1 MQVGEGISMKG
12 MIDNIN
18 FWELEPQRYY
28 APPNSWSQEKKHDTA
43 VSRIFS
49 GEWLG
54 SQKRDGAFYK
64 FIKDE
69 NGNMALLGRSK
80 SVSGDYLDKI
90 DWVPHLHDFFNALP
104 NGTCLI
110 GELYLPR
117 DEQAKTTT
125 SIMNCLKEK
134 AIGRQAKPEDKLH
147 YYVFDILAID
157 GKSVYTRPAQD
168 RFNLITWLTPTP
180 YVELADYKSGKEL
193 WELLQNLL
201 ADGYEGVVITRAA
214 APYQPGKRPS
224 KDCLKVKKELQDTI
238 DCVVIG
244 ASAPR
249 KDYTGTEI
257 RTWPYWFDQMTN
269 QKVYGEFY
277 NDYADG
283 KPILPVTKTWYNGW
297 AGSFRLGAY
306 KDGKLIEIGNLSG
319 ITDEMKEH
327 WQDWVGKVIEIT
339 AMEIMESENG
349 YGLRHPKYVGER
361 MDKAAKECT
370 WESIF
375 GDK

>member
-1 MQVGEGISMKG
+1 MSKR
-12 MIDNIN
+12 MIDGID
-18 FWELEPQRYY
+18 FWELEAQKYY
-28 APPNSWSQEKKHDTA
+28 APPNSWSEEKKHDTA

-64 FIKDE
+64 FLKDE
-69 NGNMALLGRSK
+69 DGNMFLLGRSK

-90 DWVPHLHDFFNALP
+90 DWVPHLHDFFNSLP

-147 YYVFDILAID
+147 YYIFDILAYSGNSFLD
-157 GKSVYTRPAQD
+157 LTAVE
-168 RFNLITWLTPTP
+168 RFNRISALSQIYTYPT
-180 YVELADYKSGKEL
+180 VEFAKYYKGKEL

-201 ADGYEGVVITRAA
+201 ADGYEGIVITRAA
-214 APYQPGKRPS
+214 ALYQPGKRPS

-238 DCVVIG
+238 DCVIIG
-244 ASAPR
+244 ATPPR

-269 QKVYGEFY
+269 EKIYGELY

-283 KPILPVTKTWYNGW
+283 RPVLPVTKTWYNGW
-297 AGSFRLGAY
+297 AGSLRLGAY
-306 KDGKLIEIGNLSG
+306 KNGELVEIGNLSG
-319 ITDEMKEH
+319 ITDEVKEN
-327 WQDWVGKVIEIT
+327 WRDYVGQVAEVT
-339 AMEIMESENG
+339 AMEIMDTG
-349 YGLRHPKYVGER
+349 GLRHPKLCR
-361 MDKAAKECT
+361 FRTDKSAAECT